1 MESQMG
7 YFSDGNEKEKD
18 EEYFFVYIRY
28 STPILSSDQTT
39 NNNKPEAVV
48 VSQALT
54 ASVSFDRL
62 AKIVS
67 GTL

>member
-18 EEYFFVYIRY
+18 EEYFCVYIRY

-48 VSQALT
+48 VHSAH
-54 ASVSFDRL
+54 SKCIF
-62 AKIVS
+62 
-67 GTL
+67 